1 MMRWILALL
10 AASAALHAQDPKSQQ
25 APAPSQ
31 GELKTER
38 PQPARNGPVAAPPEE
53 DKSLTVTNYSFN
65 PLESQK
71 DVGVGNQYFKAGDYR
86 AAAGRYRDATKWNDA
101 NSDAWLR
108 LGEAAEKNKD
118 KEAAKEAY
126 AKYLKLEPDAKNAA
140 EIRKKI
146 EKLK

>member
-1 MMRWILALL
+1 MRRTILALL
-10 AASAALHAQDPKSQQ
+10 AASALHAQDPKPQQ

-38 PQPARNGPVAAPPEE
+38 PQPAQKGAYQAPPEE

-71 DVGVGNQYFKAGDYR
+71 DVRVGNQYFKAGDYR
-86 AAAGRYRDATKWNDA
+86 AAAGRYLDATKWNES
-101 NSDAWLR
+101 NSEAWLR
-108 LGEAAEKNKD
+108 LGEAAEKSKD
-118 KEAAKEAY
+118 KPAAKEAY

>member
-1 MMRWILALL
+1 MARWILVLL
-10 AASAALHAQDPKSQQ
+10 AAAALPAQDPKPAQ

-38 PQPARNGPVAAPPEE
+38 PQPARNDAIEAPPEE
-53 DKSLTVTNYSFN
+53 DKSLSVTNYSFN
-65 PLESQK
+65 PLQSEK
-71 DVGVGNQYFKAGDYR
+71 DVRVGNYYFKVGKYR
-86 AAAGRYRDATKWNDA
+86 QAAGRYLDATKWNDG

-108 LGEAAEKNKD
+108 LGEAAEKSKD
-118 KEAAKEAY
+118 KDAAREAY

-146 EKLK
+146 GKLK